1 MFHVRSG
8 VLAVIY
14 CSPCRGW
21 AGQRTEGG
29 DPVVPD
35 GCLCPIKE
43 QGAAAPRGV
52 LGCSRAAAVAG
63 CEGDALKRRKKGKKG
78 V

>member
-1 MFHVRSG
+1 MGRAAH
-8 VLAVIY
+8 
-14 CSPCRGW
+14 RGRGPRG
-21 AGQRTEGG
+21 ARR
-29 DPVVPD
+29 VPR
-35 GCLCPIKE
+35 PIKE
-43 QGAAAPRGV
+43 QGRGV

>member
-1 MFHVRSG
+1 M
-8 VLAVIY
+8 
-14 CSPCRGW
+14 
-21 AGQRTEGG
+21 
-29 DPVVPD
+29 VPD

>member
-1 MFHVRSG
+1 MGRAAH
-8 VLAVIY
+8 
-14 CSPCRGW
+14 RGRGPRG
-21 AGQRTEGG
+21 ARR
-29 DPVVPD
+29 VPR
-35 GCLCPIKE
+35 PIKE